1 VKGQTTENQDVGLS
15 RQVSSKP
22 LDRHRPP
29 RSFSTQS
36 LCAQSGHRQVNTG
49 CARHWFHCKTRVIM
63 VYYPF
68 NMVFVN
74 ARMKTLTH
82 RVLCLSSI
90 AAALVIAKY
99 VIFFLSERNV
109 LEEFHESQYAQED
122 KAVVSILENL
132 VHGFNISFMF

>member
-1 VKGQTTENQDVGLS
+1 
-15 RQVSSKP
+15 
-22 LDRHRPP
+22 
-29 RSFSTQS
+29 
-36 LCAQSGHRQVNTG
+36 
-49 CARHWFHCKTRVIM
+49 M

-68 NMVFVN
+68 NMVSVN

-82 RVLCLSSI
+82 RVLCLSGI